1 MRIFLILKERWSKE
15 SSLPFNGA
23 YLKMTLLSDR
33 VFSFLKDISNLSSQH
48 TNCTLALVFKGCVI
62 VIWNLAS
69 IYWLYD
75 WIKKKL
81 LGLNKNPH
89 SSRIKFSW
97 EIPNTILLYNFEC
110 LRYCL
115 FYFSNSFGPKNT
127 QIS

>member
-1 MRIFLILKERWSKE
+1 MRIFLILKEMWSKE
-15 SSLPFNGA
+15 SSLPLNGA

-33 VFSFLKDISNLSSQH
+33 VFSYLKDISNLSSQH
-48 TNCTLALVFKGCVI
+48 TNCTLSLVFKGCVI
-62 VIWNLAS
+62 VSWNLAS

-81 LGLNKNPH
+81 LGLKKSLIPWGISFH
-89 SSRIKFSW
+89 EKFQTQ
-97 EIPNTILLYNFEC
+97 NFYTILSVLS
-110 LRYCL
+110 YCL

>member
-15 SSLPFNGA
+15 SSLPLNGA

-48 TNCTLALVFKGCVI
+48 TNCTLSLVFKGCVI
-62 VIWNLAS
+62 VSWNLAS

-81 LGLNKNPH
+81 LGLKKILIPRGISFH
-89 SSRIKFSW
+89 EKFQTQ
-97 EIPNTILLYNFEC
+97 NFYTILSVFS
-110 LRYCL
+110 YCL
-115 FYFSNSFGPKNT
+115 FYFSNSFGPQNT